1 MVAAPEGWTAL
12 ADPAVHARAL
22 RVARDDIAYFKYLF
36 ESYEGVAIVRT
47 VETIDPSTAIIAV
60 LATTDFIVEAEA
72 ILRDVA
78 EAGQPPVASVE
89 LPPVCTED
97 WFLAAWT
104 RGETPRSQPP
114 EGGGAKK

>member
-1 MVAAPEGWTAL
+1 MITEDWRPL
-12 ADPAVHARAL
+12 ADRALRARAI

-47 VETIDPSTAIIAV
+47 VETIDHASAVIAV
-60 LATTDFIVEAEA
+60 LATEDFVAEAEA
-72 ILRDVA
+72 ILAWVIERGAPAIV
-78 EAGQPPVASVE
+78 PVV

-104 RGETPRSQPP
+104 RDESV
-114 EGGGAKK
+114 